1 MAQFNCKGIKRSH
14 RKKKKNAEVQNFFS
28 HGISKENYDCSSGDH
43 LFSKILNKSFK
54 AFKSKKSLR
63 KKQLNYQGMQ
73 CQITDKRT
81 DVWSRYITILRN
93 QFWAVSC
100 GLGWTVKYKGLGR
113 LWATFEVHTEKLH
126 RLKVSKSQKEIWE
139 IYLWGEKPVFL
150 GLKIWVWIHE
160 GWDQI
165 SVLLS
170 VCQIVLFLLIDHK
183 GRGYREGMSALG

>member
-14 RKKKKNAEVQNFFS
+14 RKKKKIRSSELFS

-73 CQITDKRT
+73 CQM
-81 DVWSRYITILRN
+81 
-93 QFWAVSC
+93 
-100 GLGWTVKYKGLGR
+100 
-113 LWATFEVHTEKLH
+113 
-126 RLKVSKSQKEIWE
+126 
-139 IYLWGEKPVFL
+139 
-150 GLKIWVWIHE
+150 
-160 GWDQI
+160 
-165 SVLLS
+165 
-170 VCQIVLFLLIDHK
+170 VLFLLIDHK